1 MPTEP
6 IEVRPKQGKC
16 KHNKEV
22 TSCNDCLQAY
32 PQSLFPNW
40 THFQQLKSGI
50 HQVAM
55 QRHACFLQ
63 YVEMRIDQ
71 QGAPFS
77 KPETIQIDG
86 ENYEGAAEKLRQVV
100 RIWLQTT

>member
-1 MPTEP
+1 
-6 IEVRPKQGKC
+6 
-16 KHNKEV
+16 
-22 TSCNDCLQAY
+22 
-32 PQSLFPNW
+32 
-40 THFQQLKSGI
+40 
-50 HQVAM
+50 M

-100 RIWLQTT
+100 RYGLQPPNYNS